1 LHRGDVIEPE
11 TKTKVVAAACVL
23 GILAGA
29 GLAWERHQSA
39 AQARAELASVRSDL
53 SQAQLDLRR
62 TREERDTLHRAST
75 EQKLQL
81 QQMQAEMTHA
91 RSFVEA
97 EKAVSARLRDEIVKI
112 KEEFA
117 KGGKPRPGQP
127 RTTAISPR
135 PLSTGR

>member
-1 LHRGDVIEPE
+1 M
-11 TKTKVVAAACVL
+11 AAVCVL

-29 GLAWERHQSA
+29 GLAWERHQAA
-39 AQARAELASVRSDL
+39 AQARSELAGVRSEL
-53 SQAQLDLRR
+53 NQAQLELRR
-62 TREERDTLHRAST
+62 MREERDALHREST

-81 QQMQAEMTHA
+81 QQIQAEMANA

-97 EKAVSARLRDEIVKI
+97 EKAVSARLREDIVKI

-127 RTTAISPR
+127 RITAISPR